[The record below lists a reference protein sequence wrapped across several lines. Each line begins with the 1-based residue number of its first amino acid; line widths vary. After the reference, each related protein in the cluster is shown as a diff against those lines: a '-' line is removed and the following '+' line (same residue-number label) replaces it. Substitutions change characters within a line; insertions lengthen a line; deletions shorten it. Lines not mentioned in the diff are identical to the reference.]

1 MQVGEHLGR
10 DVIVPLRVAGHSAE
24 KTSGIGFLPVGETA
38 AGQKGN
44 DIGQQLAHGIQN
56 YIFLLFPPFF
66 YNKNAYFRAD
76 IFTGMQLFGNKK
88 HLDTRE
94 KDWIEEAKKGD
105 RRAQKAIYDLLA
117 AKMFAVC
124 LRYMGDRD
132 SAEDILQDGFVTLF
146 SKIDSFTGAG
156 SFEGWARRIFV
167 NTALMSLRKKDAL
180 KNSEDVQ
187 SAWGISSDSPTAIEE
202 IGYDELMKMIAALP
216 PGFRTVFNM
225 YVIEGY
231 SHKEIAEAL
240 GISETTSR
248 SQLQRARTLLQSKI
262 KERY

>member
-1 MQVGEHLGR
+1 
-10 DVIVPLRVAGHSAE
+10 
-24 KTSGIGFLPVGETA
+24 
-38 AGQKGN
+38 
-44 DIGQQLAHGIQN
+44 
-56 YIFLLFPPFF
+56 
-66 YNKNAYFRAD
+66 
-76 IFTGMQLFGNKK
+76 MQLFGNKK

-105 RRAQKAIYDLLA
+105 IRAQKAIYDLLA